1 MSRHKFLQYAKKPL
15 IDQRGLGR
23 RCSWHFSCNP
33 KHVTRIVVA
42 YRPCASKAKGLKSV
56 YQQHLR
62 YIQSKGLQ
70 MNPVELFNL
79 NQSKQ
84 ITEWQGAGERIVL
97 VIDLNGHPLH
107 NNLYK

>member
-1 MSRHKFLQYAKKPL
+1 
-15 IDQRGLGR
+15 
-23 RCSWHFSCNP
+23 
-33 KHVTRIVVA
+33 
-42 YRPCASKAKGLKSV
+42 
-56 YQQHLR
+56 
-62 YIQSKGLQ
+62 